1 MLLGGKGR
9 KSVMQGQWSATQ
21 NATFERSVH
30 ATMRLMTRILMI
42 GIHAR
47 ALDYSKLPPGL
58 DEATMTERIEAG
70 FGATTAAG
78 FDAVNC
84 LIGTSPDEAE
94 AEIRSAFGRDRFGL
108 VMIGGGIRMIPE
120 YTELFE
126 RIINV

>member
-1 MLLGGKGR
+1 
-9 KSVMQGQWSATQ
+9 
-21 NATFERSVH
+21 
-30 ATMRLMTRILMI
+30 MTRILMV

-70 FGATTAAG
+70 FGATIAAD
-78 FDAVNC
+78 FDAVSC

-94 AEIRSAFGRDRFGL
+94 AEIREAFARDQFGL
-108 VMIGGGIRMIPE
+108 VMIGGGIRMVPE

-126 RIINV
+126 RVINACNAESPGIMFCFNTSPETTLDALKRHIQP